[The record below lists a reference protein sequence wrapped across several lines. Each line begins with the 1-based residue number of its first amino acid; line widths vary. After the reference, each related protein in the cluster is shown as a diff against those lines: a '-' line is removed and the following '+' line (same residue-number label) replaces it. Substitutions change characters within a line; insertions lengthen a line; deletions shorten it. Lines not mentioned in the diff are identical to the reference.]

1 MLKIDN
7 LASEMDF
14 KDRYF
19 TVLDSLPDHIFV
31 FSESGSYV
39 DVYGGEENET
49 GFDCKSFIGRSL
61 YEVSPPDMAKKFHAY
76 IRAAL
81 ESNKIQVIKYKFDKQ
96 EMIDLPDHV
105 STPMEIWFEG
115 IIKPLTLIENNER
128 TVVWMAKNITERHY
142 LEQRLKTLSE
152 IDELT
157 GIYNRRSFT
166 SSLSKSLER
175 FHSEQRSFSLLMI
188 DIDRFKRINDSI
200 GHSSG
205 DDVINHVVSIFQSEL
220 APTHCIGRLGGEEF
234 SVILDGTTPLNAL
247 CVAEKIRAKIEKS
260 PCKTGEYTVQATVS
274 IGVTGV
280 LKNDDDIKNLLS
292 RADKAM
298 YHSKTSGRN
307 RVSLYTE
314 DIERNNRR
322 STDGIQILN
331 DTT

>member
-1 MLKIDN
+1 
-7 LASEMDF
+7 MDF

-19 TVLDSLPDHIFV
+19 TVLDSLPDHIFI
-31 FSESGSYV
+31 FSESGIYV

-49 GFDCKSFIGRSL
+49 GFDCKPFIGRSL
-61 YEVSPPDMAKKFHAY
+61 YEVAPPDMAKEFHSY
-76 IRAAL
+76 ILAAL
-81 ESNKIQVIKYKFDKQ
+81 ETHKIQVVKYKFDKKK
-96 EMIDLPDHV
+96 MIDLPDHV
-105 STPMEIWFEG
+105 SVPVEIWFEG
-115 IIKPLTLIENNER
+115 IIKPLPLIENNER

-166 SSLSKSLER
+166 CSLSKSLED
-175 FHSEQRSFSLLMI
+175 FHLAKRCFSLLMI

-205 DDVINHVVSIFQSEL
+205 DDVINHVVAIFQSEL
-220 APTHCIGRLGGEEF
+220 DESHCIGRLGGEEF
-234 SVILDGTTPLNAL
+234 SIILNDITKLNAVL
-247 CVAEKIRAKIEKS
+247 IAEKIRAKIEKE
-260 PCKTGEYTVQATVS
+260 PCNTEGYTVQATVS

-280 LKNDDDIKNLLS
+280 VDTDDDIKSLLS

-298 YHSKTSGRN
+298 YQSKSNGRN

-314 DIERNNRR
+314 DTDLHSKR
-322 STDGIQILN
+322 STDEITTLN
-331 DTT
+331 HTT